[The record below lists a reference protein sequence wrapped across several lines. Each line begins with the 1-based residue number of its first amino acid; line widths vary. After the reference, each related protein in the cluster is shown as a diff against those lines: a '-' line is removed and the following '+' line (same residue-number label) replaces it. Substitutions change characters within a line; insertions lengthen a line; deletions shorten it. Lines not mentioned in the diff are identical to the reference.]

1 MVIVNHCL
9 PADYQIIFSGDWHEG
24 TVLQEPKVLHK
35 VRDEVLNVKN
45 TYLIHPGD
53 WCEAIT
59 IDDPRYS
66 RLTDRGLDP
75 IDQYK
80 AVRDFIR
87 PIRKNILAA
96 LFGNHDWKL
105 FKTGNFVQRVVCGA
119 EDETQP
125 VKIPYGTYTAKVII
139 RSKVVKEPLK
149 IYVTHGRKSI
159 GSVADDP
166 VRRKS
171 NMELVLKRHLQN
183 QAGDCLIMVKG
194 HAHKLLAVSPSE
206 ELYLYDDGAGIKSA
220 YTGAGAGN
228 YIDPNLRFY
237 GCSGSA
243 LRLFA
248 DPSLGVSGYGELAEY
263 SPVELGYLRATI
275 RGGKVVKW
283 EKVVVG

>member
-1 MVIVNHCL
+1 MVIVEHRL

-35 VRDEVLNVKN
+35 VRDEILKVKN

-59 IDDPRYS
+59 IDDPRYAPD
-66 RLTDRGLDP
+66 TDAGFSPLLQYQHMTDFVEP
-75 IDQYK
+75 IK
-80 AVRDFIR
+80 ASV
-87 PIRKNILAA
+87 LVAM
-96 LFGNHDWKL
+96 FGNHDWKL
-105 FKTGNFVQRVVCGA
+105 FKYGNMVRDYLCKESG
-119 EDETQP
+119 
-125 VKIPYGTYTAKVII
+125 IPYGTYTAKVII
-139 RSKVVKEPLK
+139 RSKGVKEPLK